1 MDLNKKNMK
10 RIALLIAFGLL
21 LYWGLNHP
29 GQAGQMLST
38 VFSIFLPFLLGGCL
52 AFLLN
57 VILRPVERGWRRA
70 WGKRYGPRQKRAQ
83 RPVCLLVSTLLL
95 VGVVFA
101 IFFIVVP
108 ALKDSV
114 VNFVSLLPSRLA
126 HLEHWWNNL
135 AGFLEAHSIQL
146 PEFSLNSAELQ
157 NNITSFLSKY
167 GEDFLNTTIGI
178 TSSIFSLVV
187 NLVLALAFSLYLL
200 SQKETLTGQAKK
212 VVRALFSEKWAHW
225 ITDVARMTNRTFSNF
240 VTGQLTE
247 AVILGTLCFLGMLI
261 DHGAGHQNGHHSRRH
276 QNHQDGTPGDQKIGA
291 GLLHP
296 ATLPGKQV
304 GDQNGGHP
312 QGQPGAP
319 AHHRDKQGTQHH
331 PTQELGHKPGH
342 KHREHLGGGIQGD
355 EIPRHGLAQGLERRH
370 LLGGDAV
377 APHVQADENTG
388 NADGRDQQGA
398 EQGPLPGR
406 AVALA

>member
-114 VNFVSLLPSRLA
+114 VNFVSLLPSRLT

-135 AGFLEAHSIQL
+135 AGFLEANSIQL

-200 SQKETLTGQAKK
+200 AQKETLTGQAKK

-261 DHGAGHQNGHHSRRH
+261 FRLPYAGVISVLVGFTALIPIFGAFIGVG
-276 QNHQDGTPGDQKIGA
+276 IGA
-291 GLLHP
+291 FLILLVSP
-296 ATLPGKQV
+296 IKALWFILFFVILQQLEGNLIYPRVVGKSVGLPGIWVLAAVTV
-304 GDQNGGHP
+304 GGN
-312 QGQPGAP
+312 AF
-319 AHHRDKQGTQHH
+319 
-331 PTQELGHKPGH
+331 
-342 KHREHLGGGIQGD
+342 
-355 EIPRHGLAQGLERRH
+355 GLAGMLLAVPLCSVLYTLARQG
-370 LLGGDAV
+370 V
-377 APHVQADENTG
+377 
-388 NADGRDQQGA
+388 NAR
-398 EQGPLPGR
+398 
-406 AVALA
+406 LARKGLSS

>member
-29 GQAGQMLST
+29 GQAGRMLST

-70 WGKRYGPRQKRAQ
+70 WGKRYGPRQKQAQ

-114 VNFVSLLPSRLA
+114 VNFVSLLPSRLV
-126 HLEHWWNNL
+126 HLEHWWNDL
-135 AGFLEAHSIQL
+135 VGFLEAHSIQL
-146 PEFSLNSAELQ
+146 PEFSLNSTELQ

-200 SQKETLTGQAKK
+200 AQKETLTGQAKK

-261 DHGAGHQNGHHSRRH
+261 FRLPYAGVISVLVGFTALIPIFGAFIGVG
-276 QNHQDGTPGDQKIGA
+276 IGA
-291 GLLHP
+291 FLILLVSP
-296 ATLPGKQV
+296 IKALWFILFFVILQQLEGNLIYPRVVGKSVGLPGIWVLAAVTV
-304 GDQNGGHP
+304 GGN
-312 QGQPGAP
+312 AF
-319 AHHRDKQGTQHH
+319 
-331 PTQELGHKPGH
+331 
-342 KHREHLGGGIQGD
+342 
-355 EIPRHGLAQGLERRH
+355 GLAGMLLAVPLCSVLYTLARQG
-370 LLGGDAV
+370 V
-377 APHVQADENTG
+377 
-388 NADGRDQQGA
+388 NAR
-398 EQGPLPGR
+398 
-406 AVALA
+406 LARKGLSS

>member
-29 GQAGQMLST
+29 GQAGRMLST

-70 WGKRYGPRQKRAQ
+70 WGKKYGPRQKRAQ

-114 VNFVSLLPSRLA
+114 VNFVSLLPSRLV

-135 AGFLEAHSIQL
+135 VGFLEAHSIQL

-200 SQKETLTGQAKK
+200 AQKETLTGQAKK

-261 DHGAGHQNGHHSRRH
+261 FRLPYAGVISVLVGFTALIPIFGAFIGVG
-276 QNHQDGTPGDQKIGA
+276 IGA
-291 GLLHP
+291 FLILLVSP
-296 ATLPGKQV
+296 IKALWFILFFVILQQLEGNLIYPRVVGKSVGLPGIWVLAAVTV
-304 GDQNGGHP
+304 GGN
-312 QGQPGAP
+312 AF
-319 AHHRDKQGTQHH
+319 
-331 PTQELGHKPGH
+331 
-342 KHREHLGGGIQGD
+342 
-355 EIPRHGLAQGLERRH
+355 GLAGMLLAVPLCSVLYTLARQG
-370 LLGGDAV
+370 V
-377 APHVQADENTG
+377 
-388 NADGRDQQGA
+388 NAR
-398 EQGPLPGR
+398 
-406 AVALA
+406 LARKGLSS

>member
-114 VNFVSLLPSRLA
+114 VNFVSLLPSRLT

-200 SQKETLTGQAKK
+200 AQKETLTGQAKK

-261 DHGAGHQNGHHSRRH
+261 FRLPYAGVISVLVGFTALIPIFGAFIGVG
-276 QNHQDGTPGDQKIGA
+276 IGA
-291 GLLHP
+291 FLILLVSPIKALWFILFFVILQQLDLHSFP
-296 ATLPGKQV
+296 TRRSSDLRVVGKSVGLPGIWVLAAVTV
-304 GDQNGGHP
+304 GGN
-312 QGQPGAP
+312 AF
-319 AHHRDKQGTQHH
+319 
-331 PTQELGHKPGH
+331 
-342 KHREHLGGGIQGD
+342 
-355 EIPRHGLAQGLERRH
+355 GLAGMLLAVPLCSVLYTLARQG
-370 LLGGDAV
+370 V
-377 APHVQADENTG
+377 
-388 NADGRDQQGA
+388 NAR
-398 EQGPLPGR
+398 
-406 AVALA
+406 LARKGLSS

>member
-114 VNFVSLLPSRLA
+114 VNFVSLLPSRLT

-146 PEFSLNSAELQ
+146 LEFSLNSAELQ

-200 SQKETLTGQAKK
+200 AQKETLTGQAKK

-261 DHGAGHQNGHHSRRH
+261 FRLPYAGVISVLVGFTALIPIFGAFIGVG
-276 QNHQDGTPGDQKIGA
+276 IGA
-291 GLLHP
+291 FLILLVSP
-296 ATLPGKQV
+296 IKALWFILFFVILQQLEGNLIYPRVVGKSVGLPGIWVLAAVTV
-304 GDQNGGHP
+304 GGN
-312 QGQPGAP
+312 AF
-319 AHHRDKQGTQHH
+319 
-331 PTQELGHKPGH
+331 
-342 KHREHLGGGIQGD
+342 
-355 EIPRHGLAQGLERRH
+355 GLAGMLLAVPLCSVLYTLARQG
-370 LLGGDAV
+370 V
-377 APHVQADENTG
+377 
-388 NADGRDQQGA
+388 NAR
-398 EQGPLPGR
+398 
-406 AVALA
+406 LARKGLSS

>member
-200 SQKETLTGQAKK
+200 AQKETLTGQAKK

-247 AVILGTLCFLGMLI
+247 AVIL
-261 DHGAGHQNGHHSRRH
+261 
-276 QNHQDGTPGDQKIGA
+276 PG
-291 GLLHP
+291 
-296 ATLPGKQV
+296 
-304 GDQNGGHP
+304 
-312 QGQPGAP
+312 
-319 AHHRDKQGTQHH
+319 
-331 PTQELGHKPGH
+331 
-342 KHREHLGGGIQGD
+342 
-355 EIPRHGLAQGLERRH
+355 
-370 LLGGDAV
+370 
-377 APHVQADENTG
+377 
-388 NADGRDQQGA
+388 
-398 EQGPLPGR
+398 
-406 AVALA
+406 

>member
-29 GQAGQMLST
+29 GQAGRMLST

-57 VILRPVERGWRRA
+57 VILRPVERGWRCA

-114 VNFVSLLPSRLA
+114 VNFVSLLPSRLV
-126 HLEHWWNNL
+126 HLEHWWNDL
-135 AGFLEAHSIQL
+135 VGFLEAHSIQL
-146 PEFSLNSAELQ
+146 PEFSLNSTELQ

-200 SQKETLTGQAKK
+200 AQKETLTGKAKK

-261 DHGAGHQNGHHSRRH
+261 FRLPYAGVISVLVGFTALIPIFGAFIGVG
-276 QNHQDGTPGDQKIGA
+276 IGA
-291 GLLHP
+291 FLILLVSP
-296 ATLPGKQV
+296 IKALWFILFFVILQQLEGNLIYPRVVGKSVGLPGIWVLAAVTV
-304 GDQNGGHP
+304 GGN
-312 QGQPGAP
+312 AF
-319 AHHRDKQGTQHH
+319 
-331 PTQELGHKPGH
+331 
-342 KHREHLGGGIQGD
+342 
-355 EIPRHGLAQGLERRH
+355 GLAGMLLAVPLCSVLYTLARQG
-370 LLGGDAV
+370 V
-377 APHVQADENTG
+377 
-388 NADGRDQQGA
+388 NAR
-398 EQGPLPGR
+398 
-406 AVALA
+406 LARKGLSS

>member
-114 VNFVSLLPSRLA
+114 VNFVSLLPSRLT

-135 AGFLEAHSIQL
+135 AGFLEAHSIQ
-146 PEFSLNSAELQ
+146 FSLNSAELQ

-200 SQKETLTGQAKK
+200 AQKETLTGQAKK

-261 DHGAGHQNGHHSRRH
+261 FRLPYAGVISVLVGFTALIPIFGAFIGVG
-276 QNHQDGTPGDQKIGA
+276 IGA
-291 GLLHP
+291 FLILLVSP
-296 ATLPGKQV
+296 IKALWFILFFVILQQLEGNLIYPRVVGKSVGLPGIWVLAAVTV
-304 GDQNGGHP
+304 GGN
-312 QGQPGAP
+312 AF
-319 AHHRDKQGTQHH
+319 
-331 PTQELGHKPGH
+331 
-342 KHREHLGGGIQGD
+342 
-355 EIPRHGLAQGLERRH
+355 GLAGMLLAVPLCSVLYTLARQG
-370 LLGGDAV
+370 V
-377 APHVQADENTG
+377 
-388 NADGRDQQGA
+388 NAR
-398 EQGPLPGR
+398 
-406 AVALA
+406 LARKGLSS

>member
-114 VNFVSLLPSRLA
+114 VNFVSLLPSRLT

-146 PEFSLNSAELQ
+146 PEVSLNSAELP

-200 SQKETLTGQAKK
+200 AQKETLTGQAKK

-261 DHGAGHQNGHHSRRH
+261 FRLPYAGVISVLVGFTALIPIFGAFIGVG
-276 QNHQDGTPGDQKIGA
+276 IGA
-291 GLLHP
+291 FLILLVSP
-296 ATLPGKQV
+296 IKALWFILFFVILQQLEGNLIYPRVVGKSVGLPGIWVLAAVTV
-304 GDQNGGHP
+304 GGN
-312 QGQPGAP
+312 AF
-319 AHHRDKQGTQHH
+319 
-331 PTQELGHKPGH
+331 
-342 KHREHLGGGIQGD
+342 
-355 EIPRHGLAQGLERRH
+355 GLAGMLLAVPLCSVLYTLARQG
-370 LLGGDAV
+370 V
-377 APHVQADENTG
+377 
-388 NADGRDQQGA
+388 NAR
-398 EQGPLPGR
+398 
-406 AVALA
+406 LARKGLSS

>member
-29 GQAGQMLST
+29 GQAGRMLST

-57 VILRPVERGWRRA
+57 VILRPVERGWRHA
-70 WGKRYGPRQKRAQ
+70 WGKKYGPRQKRAQ

-114 VNFVSLLPSRLA
+114 VNFVSLLPSRLV
-126 HLEHWWNNL
+126 HLEHWWNDL
-135 AGFLEAHSIQL
+135 VGFLEAHSIQL
-146 PEFSLNSAELQ
+146 PEFSLNSTELQ

-200 SQKETLTGQAKK
+200 AQKETLTGQAKK

-261 DHGAGHQNGHHSRRH
+261 FRLPYAGVISVLVGFTALIPIFGAFIGVG
-276 QNHQDGTPGDQKIGA
+276 IGA
-291 GLLHP
+291 FLILLVSP
-296 ATLPGKQV
+296 IKALWFILFFVILQQLEGNLIYPRVVGKSVGLPGIWVLAAVTV
-304 GDQNGGHP
+304 GGN
-312 QGQPGAP
+312 AF
-319 AHHRDKQGTQHH
+319 
-331 PTQELGHKPGH
+331 
-342 KHREHLGGGIQGD
+342 
-355 EIPRHGLAQGLERRH
+355 GLAGMLLAVPLCSVLYTLARQGI
-370 LLGGDAV
+370 
-377 APHVQADENTG
+377 
-388 NADGRDQQGA
+388 NAR
-398 EQGPLPGR
+398 
-406 AVALA
+406 LARKGLSS

>member
-1 MDLNKKNMK
+1 M
-10 RIALLIAFGLL
+10 
-21 LYWGLNHP
+21 
-29 GQAGQMLST
+29 
-38 VFSIFLPFLLGGCL
+38 
-52 AFLLN
+52 
-57 VILRPVERGWRRA
+57 VERGWRHA

-200 SQKETLTGQAKK
+200 AQKETLTGQAKK

-261 DHGAGHQNGHHSRRH
+261 FRLPYAGVISVLVGFTALIPIFGAFIGVG
-276 QNHQDGTPGDQKIGA
+276 IGA
-291 GLLHP
+291 FLILLVSP
-296 ATLPGKQV
+296 IKALWFILFFVILQQLEGNLIYPRVVGKSVGLPGIWVLAAVTV
-304 GDQNGGHP
+304 GGN
-312 QGQPGAP
+312 AF
-319 AHHRDKQGTQHH
+319 
-331 PTQELGHKPGH
+331 
-342 KHREHLGGGIQGD
+342 
-355 EIPRHGLAQGLERRH
+355 GLAGMLLAVPLCSVLYTLARQG
-370 LLGGDAV
+370 V
-377 APHVQADENTG
+377 
-388 NADGRDQQGA
+388 NAR
-398 EQGPLPGR
+398 
-406 AVALA
+406 LARKGLSS

>member
-114 VNFVSLLPSRLA
+114 VNFVSLLPSRLT

-200 SQKETLTGQAKK
+200 AQKETLTGQAKK

-261 DHGAGHQNGHHSRRH
+261 FRLPYAGVISVLVGFTGQSHKSPVVYPLLRHSPAAGGQPHLPPGGGQVRGAARDLGPGRG
-276 QNHQDGTPGDQKIGA
+276 DGGRQRLWA
-291 GLLHP
+291 
-296 ATLPGKQV
+296 
-304 GDQNGGHP
+304 GGHAAGRSPLFRSLHFGQAGCQRPFGP
-312 QGQPGAP
+312 Q
-319 AHHRDKQGTQHH
+319 
-331 PTQELGHKPGH
+331 
-342 KHREHLGGGIQGD
+342 
-355 EIPRHGLAQGLERRH
+355 
-370 LLGGDAV
+370 
-377 APHVQADENTG
+377 
-388 NADGRDQQGA
+388 
-398 EQGPLPGR
+398 R
-406 AVALA
+406 AVLLTWAAPSIFPHPPCLWDGIVV

>member
-114 VNFVSLLPSRLA
+114 VNFVSLLPSRLT

-157 NNITSFLSKY
+157 NNITS
-167 GEDFLNTTIGI
+167 
-178 TSSIFSLVV
+178 SIFSLVV

-200 SQKETLTGQAKK
+200 AQKETLTGQAKK

-261 DHGAGHQNGHHSRRH
+261 FRLPYAGVISVLVGFTALIPIFGAFIGVG
-276 QNHQDGTPGDQKIGA
+276 IGA
-291 GLLHP
+291 FLILLVSPIKALWFILFFVILQQLEGHLIYP
-296 ATLPGKQV
+296 RVVGKSVGLPGIWVLAAVTV
-304 GDQNGGHP
+304 GGN
-312 QGQPGAP
+312 AF
-319 AHHRDKQGTQHH
+319 
-331 PTQELGHKPGH
+331 
-342 KHREHLGGGIQGD
+342 
-355 EIPRHGLAQGLERRH
+355 GLAGMLLAVPLCSVLYTLARQG
-370 LLGGDAV
+370 V
-377 APHVQADENTG
+377 
-388 NADGRDQQGA
+388 NAR
-398 EQGPLPGR
+398 
-406 AVALA
+406 LARKGLSS

>member
-114 VNFVSLLPSRLA
+114 VNFVSLLPSRLT

-200 SQKETLTGQAKK
+200 AQKETLTGQAKK

-240 VTGQLTE
+240 VTGQLIE
-247 AVILGTLCFLGMLI
+247 ACILGGLCAAGMLFI
-261 DHGAGHQNGHHSRRH
+261 QADYAPLIGVI
-276 QNHQDGTPGDQKIGA
+276 IGA
-291 GLLHP
+291 SAIIPVAGAYIGAIVSALLLVMVSP
-296 ATLPGKQV
+296 IKALVFLVFLVVLQQIEGNVIYPKVVGTSIGLPGIWV
-304 GDQNGGHP
+304 L
-312 QGQPGAP
+312 A
-319 AHHRDKQGTQHH
+319 AVTI
-331 PTQELGHKPGH
+331 
-342 KHREHLGGGIQGD
+342 GGGVG
-355 EIPRHGLAQGLERRH
+355 GLVGVLLSVPVASVLYALLRRDVH
-370 LLGGDAV
+370 K
-377 APHVQADENTG
+377 
-388 NADGRDQQGA
+388 R
-398 EQGPLPGR
+398 
-406 AVALA
+406 LACKE

>member
-178 TSSIFSLVV
+178 TSSI
-187 NLVLALAFSLYLL
+187 YLL
-200 SQKETLTGQAKK
+200 AQKETLTGQAKK

-261 DHGAGHQNGHHSRRH
+261 FRLPYAGVISVLVGFTALIPIFGAFIGVG
-276 QNHQDGTPGDQKIGA
+276 IGA
-291 GLLHP
+291 FLILLVSP
-296 ATLPGKQV
+296 IKALWFILFFVILQQLEGNLIYPRVVGKSVGLPGIWVLAAVTV
-304 GDQNGGHP
+304 GGN
-312 QGQPGAP
+312 AF
-319 AHHRDKQGTQHH
+319 
-331 PTQELGHKPGH
+331 
-342 KHREHLGGGIQGD
+342 
-355 EIPRHGLAQGLERRH
+355 GLAGMLLAVPLCSVLYTLARQG
-370 LLGGDAV
+370 V
-377 APHVQADENTG
+377 
-388 NADGRDQQGA
+388 NAR
-398 EQGPLPGR
+398 
-406 AVALA
+406 LARKGLSS

>member
-29 GQAGQMLST
+29 GQAGRMLST

-57 VILRPVERGWRRA
+57 VILRPVERGWRCA

-114 VNFVSLLPSRLA
+114 VNFVSLLPSRLV
-126 HLEHWWNNL
+126 HLEHWWNDL
-135 AGFLEAHSIQL
+135 VGFLEAHSIQL
-146 PEFSLNSAELQ
+146 PEFSLNSTELQ

-200 SQKETLTGQAKK
+200 AQKETLTGQAKK

-261 DHGAGHQNGHHSRRH
+261 FRLPYAGVISVLVGFTALIPIFGAFIGVG
-276 QNHQDGTPGDQKIGA
+276 IGA
-291 GLLHP
+291 FLILLVSP
-296 ATLPGKQV
+296 IKALWFILFFVILQQLEGNLIYPRVVGKSVGLPGIWVLAAVTV
-304 GDQNGGHP
+304 GGN
-312 QGQPGAP
+312 AF
-319 AHHRDKQGTQHH
+319 
-331 PTQELGHKPGH
+331 
-342 KHREHLGGGIQGD
+342 
-355 EIPRHGLAQGLERRH
+355 GLAGMLLAVPLCSVLYTLARQG
-370 LLGGDAV
+370 V
-377 APHVQADENTG
+377 
-388 NADGRDQQGA
+388 NAR
-398 EQGPLPGR
+398 
-406 AVALA
+406 LARKGLSS

>member
-29 GQAGQMLST
+29 GQAGRMLST

-57 VILRPVERGWRRA
+57 VILRPVERGWRCA

-114 VNFVSLLPSRLA
+114 VNFVSLLPSRLV
-126 HLEHWWNNL
+126 HLEHWWNDL
-135 AGFLEAHSIQL
+135 VGFLEAHSIQL
-146 PEFSLNSAELQ
+146 PEFSLNSTELQ

-187 NLVLALAFSLYLL
+187 TLVLALAFSLYLL
-200 SQKETLTGQAKK
+200 AQKETLTGQAKK

-261 DHGAGHQNGHHSRRH
+261 FRLPYAGVISVLVGFTALIPIFGAFIGVG
-276 QNHQDGTPGDQKIGA
+276 IGA
-291 GLLHP
+291 FLILLVSP
-296 ATLPGKQV
+296 IKALWFILFFVILQQLEGNLIYPRVVGKSVGLPGIWVLAAVTV
-304 GDQNGGHP
+304 GGN
-312 QGQPGAP
+312 AF
-319 AHHRDKQGTQHH
+319 
-331 PTQELGHKPGH
+331 
-342 KHREHLGGGIQGD
+342 
-355 EIPRHGLAQGLERRH
+355 GLAGMLLAVPLCSVLYTLARQG
-370 LLGGDAV
+370 V
-377 APHVQADENTG
+377 
-388 NADGRDQQGA
+388 NAR
-398 EQGPLPGR
+398 
-406 AVALA
+406 LARKGLSS

>member
-178 TSSIFSLVV
+178 TSSRK
-187 NLVLALAFSLYLL
+187 NGP
-200 SQKETLTGQAKK
+200 TG
-212 VVRALFSEKWAHW
+212 S
-225 ITDVARMTNRTFSNF
+225 
-240 VTGQLTE
+240 
-247 AVILGTLCFLGMLI
+247 
-261 DHGAGHQNGHHSRRH
+261 
-276 QNHQDGTPGDQKIGA
+276 
-291 GLLHP
+291 
-296 ATLPGKQV
+296 
-304 GDQNGGHP
+304 
-312 QGQPGAP
+312 
-319 AHHRDKQGTQHH
+319 
-331 PTQELGHKPGH
+331 PTWP
-342 KHREHLGGGIQGD
+342 
-355 EIPRHGLAQGLERRH
+355 
-370 LLGGDAV
+370 
-377 APHVQADENTG
+377 T
-388 NADGRDQQGA
+388 
-398 EQGPLPGR
+398 
-406 AVALA
+406 

>member
-114 VNFVSLLPSRLA
+114 VNFVSLLPSRLT

-146 PEFSLNSAELQ
+146 PELSLNSAELQ

-200 SQKETLTGQAKK
+200 AQKETLTGQAKK

-261 DHGAGHQNGHHSRRH
+261 FRLPYAGVISVLVGFTALIPIFGAFIGVG
-276 QNHQDGTPGDQKIGA
+276 IGA
-291 GLLHP
+291 FLILLVSP
-296 ATLPGKQV
+296 IKALWFILFFVILQQLEGNLIYPRVVGKSVGLPGIWVLAAVTV
-304 GDQNGGHP
+304 GGN
-312 QGQPGAP
+312 AF
-319 AHHRDKQGTQHH
+319 
-331 PTQELGHKPGH
+331 
-342 KHREHLGGGIQGD
+342 
-355 EIPRHGLAQGLERRH
+355 GLAGMLLAVPLCSVLYTLARQG
-370 LLGGDAV
+370 V
-377 APHVQADENTG
+377 
-388 NADGRDQQGA
+388 NAR
-398 EQGPLPGR
+398 
-406 AVALA
+406 LARKGLSS